1 MSKLLDGMKLWQRF
15 TLLGILGVLLVLP
28 PLVLYLQNSNKDIE
42 FSLTEQSGIKPGE
55 ATLRLLQRIQQ
66 HRGLS
71 AAFVTTGQLAE
82 QRSNKA
88 NEVNQSLA
96 EVEALLKGDNPAT
109 NKLLAQVRN
118 DWQSLHNRVA
128 SRNLTTA
135 ESYKGHTDLSEVMLL
150 LLEGVADRYG
160 LALDP
165 DADSYYL
172 MRGALFDLPQLTEAT
187 GQLRAK
193 GAGYLAAR
201 QIDTDGRA
209 AMYGLL
215 AKERLAIDS
224 AARSF
229 QKSFLGNAD
238 LERKLGAKIGKA
250 TQMAQ
255 EASDLART
263 KVVLATTI
271 DYPPPDYIAFTTS
284 AIDLQFEAVYA
295 GMTELSGLIGARV
308 AGQRSARN
316 AMAALMAVIGL
327 VTLTLGWYVT
337 RHLIRQLGGE
347 PSYVT
352 EALLRVARG
361 DLTQDILLAKG
372 DVTSMAYSMKVMV
385 DKLAGTVGQ
394 VRETADS
401 MMAASQQT
409 ADTAQALSQGAS
421 QQAAGVEQTSASIEQ
436 MNASVQQNTSNA
448 KVTAEIAS
456 KAATSA
462 EAGGGAVRKT
472 VEAMQQIARKIIII
486 DDIAYQTNLLA
497 LNAAIE
503 AARAGEH
510 GKGFAVVAAEVRKLA
525 ERSQVAAQEIGE
537 VASSSVG
544 MAEQAGALLGEIV
557 PAIRKTSELVQEI
570 SAASEEQSLG
580 IGQINAAM
588 AHLSE
593 STQTNAAS
601 SEELAA
607 TAEELSDQ
615 AASLQE
621 TMDFFKV

>member
-1 MSKLLDGMKLWQRF
+1 VSKLLDGMKLWQRF

-28 PLVLYLQNSNKDIE
+28 PLVLYLQSSNKDIE
-42 FSLTEQSGIKPGE
+42 FSVTELSGIKPGE

-88 NEVNQSLA
+88 DEVNRSL
-96 EVEALLKGDNPAT
+96 VEAETLLKGDNPAT
-109 NKLLAQVRN
+109 TKLLAQVRN
-118 DWQSLHNRVA
+118 DWQSLQSRVA

-135 ESYKGHTDLSEVMLL
+135 ESYKGHTDLCEVMLL

-172 MRGALFDLPQLTEAT
+172 MRGVLFDLPQLTEAT

-193 GAGYLAAR
+193 GAGFLAAK
-201 QIDTDGRA
+201 QIDADGRA
-209 AMYGLL
+209 AMHGLL

-224 AARSF
+224 AVRSF
-229 QKSFLGNAD
+229 GKAYLGTAST
-238 LERKLGAKIGKA
+238 ERKLGAKVSKA

-255 EASDLART
+255 EASDLARN
-263 KVVLATTI
+263 KVANAATI
-271 DYPPPDYIAFTTS
+271 EYPSPDYIAFTTS
-284 AIDLQFEAVYA
+284 AIDAQFEAIYA
-295 GMTELSGLIGARV
+295 GVAELASLVEARIT
-308 AGQRSARN
+308 GQRSARN
-316 AMAALMAVIGL
+316 AMAVLMAAIAM
-327 VTLTLGWYVT
+327 VTAALGWLIT
-337 RHLIRQLGGE
+337 RHLIKQLGGE

-352 EALLRVARG
+352 DALLRVAQG
-361 DLTQDILLAKG
+361 DLTQEIMLAKG
-372 DVTSMAYSMKVMV
+372 DQSSMAYSMKVMV
-385 DKLAGTVGQ
+385 GKLAGTVGQ

-401 MMAASQQT
+401 MMAAAQQT
-409 ADTAQALSQGAS
+409 SDTAQSLSQGAS

-436 MNASVQQNTSNA
+436 MNASVQQNTTNA
-448 KVTAEIAS
+448 KVTAEIATT
-456 KAATSA
+456 AASSA
-462 EAGGGAVRKT
+462 EAGGSAVKQT
-472 VEAMQQIARKIIII
+472 VEAMQQIAKKIIII

-525 ERSQVAAQEIGE
+525 ERSQIAAQEIGE
-537 VASSSVG
+537 VAASSVG
-544 MAEQAGALLGEIV
+544 MAEKAGALLNQIV

-580 IGQINAAM
+580 IGQINSAM

-601 SEELAA
+601 SEQLAA
-607 TAEELSDQ
+607 TAEELSGQ
-615 AASLQE
+615 AATLQD
-621 TMDFFKV
+621 TMEFFKV

>member
-1 MSKLLDGMKLWQRF
+1 MKLWQRF

-28 PLVLYLQNSNKDIE
+28 PLFLYLQGSNKDIE
-42 FSLTEQSGIKPGE
+42 FSITEQSGIKPGE
-55 ATLRLLQRIQQ
+55 ATLQLLQRIQQ

-82 QRSNKA
+82 QRSTKA
-88 NEVNQSLA
+88 AEVNKSLA
-96 EVEALLKGDNPAT
+96 DVETLLKGDNPAT
-109 NKLLAQVRN
+109 SKLLAQVRS
-118 DWQSLHNRVA
+118 DWQALHSRVA
-128 SRNLTTA
+128 ARNLTTA
-135 ESYKGHTDLSEVMLL
+135 ESYKGHTDLCEVVLL

-172 MRGALFDLPQLTEAT
+172 MRGVLFDLPLLTEST

-193 GAGYLAAR
+193 GAGYLAAK
-201 QIDTDGRA
+201 QIDADGRA

-215 AKERLAIDS
+215 AKERVAIDS
-224 AARSF
+224 AVRSF
-229 QKSFLGNAD
+229 QKSYAGNAD
-238 LERKLGAKIGKA
+238 VQRKLGGKVASA

-255 EASDLART
+255 EASELART
-263 KVVLATTI
+263 KVAAAATI
-271 DYPPPDYIAFTTS
+271 EYPSPDYIAFATR
-284 AIDLQFEAVYA
+284 AIDTQYDAIYA
-295 GMTELSGLIGARV
+295 GMAELSGLIDARI

-316 AMAALMAVIGL
+316 AMAALMAAIGL
-327 VTLTLGWYVT
+327 VAAVLGWYIT
-337 RHLIRQLGGE
+337 RHLIKQLGGE

-352 EALLRVARG
+352 DALLRVAQG
-361 DLTQDILLAKG
+361 DLTQEIVVAKG
-372 DVTSMAYSMKVMV
+372 DESSMAYSMKVMV
-385 DKLAGTVGQ
+385 NKLAGTVGQ

-401 MMAASQQT
+401 MMTASQQT
-409 ADTAQALSQGAS
+409 ADTAQLLSQSAS

-448 KVTAEIAS
+448 KVTADIATR
-456 KAATSA
+456 AAMSA
-462 EAGGGAVRKT
+462 EAGGGAVKQT
-472 VEAMQQIARKIIII
+472 VEAMQQIAKKIIII

-537 VASSSVG
+537 VAASSVG
-544 MAEQAGALLGEIV
+544 MAEKAGALLSEIV

-570 SAASEEQSLG
+570 SSASEEQSLG

-607 TAEELSDQ
+607 TAEQLNDQ

-621 TMDFFKV
+621 TMEFFKV

>member
-1 MSKLLDGMKLWQRF
+1 MSKILDGMKLWQRF
-15 TLLGILGVLLVLP
+15 MLLGILGVLLVLP
-28 PLVLYLQNSNKDIE
+28 PLVLFLQGSNKDIE
-42 FSLTEQSGIKPGE
+42 FSLVEQSGIKPGE

-82 QRSNKA
+82 QRSSKA
-88 NEVNQSLA
+88 DEVNKTLA
-96 EVEALLKGDNPAT
+96 EVDTLLKGDNPAT
-109 NKLLAQVRN
+109 TKLLAQVRN
-118 DWQSLHNRVA
+118 DWQALQSRVA
-128 SRNLTTA
+128 SRTVTTA
-135 ESYKGHTDLSEVMLL
+135 DSYKGHTDLCEVVLQ

-165 DADSYYL
+165 DAGSYYL
-172 MRGALFDLPQLTEAT
+172 MRGVLFDLPELTEST

-193 GAGYLAAR
+193 GAGYLAAK
-201 QIDTDGRA
+201 QIDADGRA

-215 AKERLAIDS
+215 AKQRLAADS

-229 QKSFLGNAD
+229 QKSYQGNAET
-238 LERKLGAKIGKA
+238 ERRLGAKISKA
-250 TQMAQ
+250 MQMAQ

-263 KVVLATTI
+263 KVANAAAI
-271 DYPPPDYIAFTTS
+271 EYPSPDYIAFTTS
-284 AIDLQFEAVYA
+284 AIDAQFDAINA
-295 GMTELSGLIGARV
+295 GVTELSGLIDARI

-316 AMAALMAVIGL
+316 AMAAMMGAIALVAMA
-327 VTLTLGWYVT
+327 LGWTIT
-337 RHLIRQLGGE
+337 RHLIKQLGGE

-352 EALLRVARG
+352 DALLRVAKG
-361 DLTQDILLAKG
+361 DLTQEIQLAKG
-372 DVTSMAYSMKVMV
+372 DESSMAYSMKVMV

-401 MMAASQQT
+401 MMAAAQQT
-409 ADTAQALSQGAS
+409 ADTAQLLSQSAS

-436 MNASVQQNTSNA
+436 MNASVQQNSGNA
-448 KVTAEIAS
+448 KVTADIATT
-456 KAATSA
+456 AASSA
-462 EAGGGAVRKT
+462 EAGGNAVRQT
-472 VEAMQQIARKIIII
+472 VEAMQQIARKIHII

-525 ERSQVAAQEIGE
+525 ERSQVAAQEISE
-537 VASSSVG
+537 VAASSVG
-544 MAEQAGALLGEIV
+544 MAEQAGTLLSQIV

-580 IGQINAAM
+580 IGQVNSAM

-593 STQTNAAS
+593 GTQTNAAS

-607 TAEELSDQ
+607 TAEELSGQ
-615 AASLQE
+615 AATLQE
-621 TMDFFKV
+621 TMSFFNV

>member
-1 MSKLLDGMKLWQRF
+1 MKLWQRF
-15 TLLGILGVLLVLP
+15 ALLGILGLLLVVP
-28 PLVLYLQNSNKDIE
+28 PLVLYLEGSNKQIR
-42 FSLTEQSGIKPGE
+42 FSVMEESGIKPGE

-71 AAFVTTGQLAE
+71 AAFVTTGLLAE
-82 QRSNKA
+82 QRANKA
-88 NEVNQSLA
+88 DEVNKTLGDLD
-96 EVEALLKGDNPAT
+96 ALLKGDHPAT
-109 NKLLAQVRN
+109 TKLLAQVRN
-118 DWQSLHNRVA
+118 DWQALQSRVA
-128 SRNLTTA
+128 ARNLTTA
-135 ESYKGHTDLSEVMLL
+135 DSYKGHTDLCEVMLL

-172 MRGALFDLPQLTEAT
+172 MRGVLFDLPQLTEAT

-193 GAGYLAAR
+193 GAGFLAAK
-201 QIDTDGRA
+201 QIDADGRA

-215 AKERLAIDS
+215 AKERITIET

-229 QKSFLGNAD
+229 QKSYQGNAAIEP
-238 LERKLGAKIGKA
+238 LLGAKVGKA
-250 TQMAQ
+250 MQMAQ

-263 KVVLATTI
+263 KVANAATI
-271 DYPPPDYIAFTTS
+271 DYPPPDYIAFTTR
-284 AIDLQFEAVYA
+284 AIDVQFEAAYA
-295 GMTELSGLIGARV
+295 GIAELSTLINARI
-308 AGQRSARN
+308 ASQRSTRN
-316 AMAALMAVIGL
+316 AMAALMAAIGL
-327 VTLTLGWYVT
+327 VTATLGWYIT
-337 RHLIRQLGGE
+337 RHLIKQLGGE

-352 EALLRVARG
+352 EALLRVANG
-361 DLTQDILLAKG
+361 DLTQEIQLAKG
-372 DVTSMAYSMKVMV
+372 DETSMAYSMKVMV
-385 DKLAGTVGQ
+385 GKLAGTVGQ

-401 MMAASQQT
+401 MMAAAQQT
-409 ADTAQALSQGAS
+409 ADTAQSLSQSAS

-448 KVTAEIAS
+448 KVTAEIATT
-456 KAATSA
+456 AATSA
-462 EAGGGAVRKT
+462 EAGGSAVKQT
-472 VEAMQQIARKIIII
+472 VEAMRQIAKKIIII

-537 VASSSVG
+537 VAASSVG
-544 MAEQAGALLGEIV
+544 MAEQAGTLLSQIV

-580 IGQINAAM
+580 IGQINSAM

-593 STQTNAAS
+593 STQSNAAS

-607 TAEELSDQ
+607 TAEELSGQ
-615 AASLQE
+615 AATLQD
-621 TMDFFKV
+621 TMEFFKV

>member
-1 MSKLLDGMKLWQRF
+1 MWQRF
-15 TLLGILGVLLVLP
+15 VLLGALGILLVLP
-28 PLVLYLQNSNKDIE
+28 PLILFLESTNKNID
-42 FSLTEQSGIKPGE
+42 FSLTERSGIKPGDT
-55 ATLRLLQRIQQ
+55 TLHLLQRIQQ

-82 QRSNKA
+82 QRSSKA
-88 NEVNQSLA
+88 DEVNRTLA
-96 EVEALLKGDNPAT
+96 EVETLLKGDNPAT

-118 DWQSLHNRVA
+118 DWQALHSRVA
-128 SRNLTTA
+128 ARNLTTA
-135 ESYKGHTDLSEVMLL
+135 ESYKGHTDLCELMLL

-172 MRGALFDLPQLTEAT
+172 MRGVLFDLPQLTEST

-193 GAGYLAAR
+193 GAGFLAAK
-201 QIDTDGRA
+201 QIDADGRA

-215 AKERLAIDS
+215 AKERLSVDS
-224 AARSF
+224 ATRSF
-229 QKSFLGNAD
+229 QKSYQGNAA
-238 LERKLGAKIGKA
+238 LERKLGAKVAKA
-250 TQMAQ
+250 VQMAQ
-255 EASDLART
+255 EASDLARN
-263 KVVLATTI
+263 KVATAAVI
-271 DYPPPDYIAFTTS
+271 EYPSPDYIAFTTS
-284 AIDLQFEAVYA
+284 AIDAQFEAIYA
-295 GMTELSGLIGARV
+295 GIAELAGLVDERIAEQRGAR
-308 AGQRSARN
+308 N
-316 AMAALMAVIGL
+316 KMAALMAVIAL
-327 VTLTLGWYVT
+327 ITAVSGWYIT

-352 EALLRVARG
+352 EALLRVAKG
-361 DLTQDILLAKG
+361 DLTQDIVLAKG
-372 DVTSMAYSMKVMV
+372 DTSSMAYSMKLMV
-385 DKLAGTVGQ
+385 DKLADTVGQ

-401 MMAASQQT
+401 MLAAAQQT
-409 ADTAQALSQGAS
+409 SDTAQSLSQSAS

-448 KVTAEIAS
+448 KVTADIAS
-456 KAATSA
+456 TAATSA
-462 EAGGGAVRKT
+462 EAGGSAVRQT

-525 ERSQVAAQEIGE
+525 ERSQVAAAEISE
-537 VASSSVG
+537 VAASSVG
-544 MAEQAGALLGEIV
+544 MAEKAGALLNDIV
-557 PAIRKTSELVQEI
+557 PAIRKTSELIQEI

-588 AHLSE
+588 AHLSD

-607 TAEELSDQ
+607 TAEELSGQ
-615 AASLQE
+615 ASTLQD
-621 TMDFFKV
+621 TMEFFRV